1 MMLCDV
7 KFLVSYL
14 IDEKQIVMVQTATKL
29 YIKLTLKFKILG
41 VLGKK

>member
-1 MMLCDV
+1 MMLYDI
-7 KFLVSYL
+7 KFHVSYL

-29 YIKLTLKFKILG
+29 YIKLTLKFKILE